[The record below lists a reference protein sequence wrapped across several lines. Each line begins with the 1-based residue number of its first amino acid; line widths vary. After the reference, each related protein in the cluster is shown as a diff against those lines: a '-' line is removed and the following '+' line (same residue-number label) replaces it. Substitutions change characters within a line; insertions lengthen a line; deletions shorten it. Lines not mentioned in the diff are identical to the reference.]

1 MHLSQKAN
9 KSLMAVHTSDST
21 PSLAKVHTYSA
32 VQTTCGNF
40 NGFSGLNW
48 LNCSVH
54 SWCHPCCLLLGFLF
68 PCRHVGELGVA
79 ATAAAYSLARE
90 PYNFHRFLKPLHGQY
105 WTFKTLRVLLS
116 TQNAS
121 VAVFVQTSLKVWQP
135 LGAHPLPLSIR
146 SCMIER
152 R

>member
-1 MHLSQKAN
+1 
-9 KSLMAVHTSDST
+9 MAVHTSDNT
-21 PSLAKVHTYSA
+21 PSLAKVHTYRRA
-32 VQTTCGNF
+32 QTTCGNF

-48 LNCSVH
+48 FNCSVH
-54 SWCHPCCLLLGFLF
+54 SWCHPCCLFFFLLFF
-68 PCRHVGELGVA
+68 PCRHVGEQGVA
-79 ATAAAYSLARE
+79 ATAAAAAAYSLARE
-90 PYNFHRFLKPLHGQY
+90 PYNFHTFLKPLHGQY
-105 WTFKTLRVLLS
+105 WTLKTLRVLLS

-121 VAVFVQTSLKVWQP
+121 VAVFVQTSLKIWQP